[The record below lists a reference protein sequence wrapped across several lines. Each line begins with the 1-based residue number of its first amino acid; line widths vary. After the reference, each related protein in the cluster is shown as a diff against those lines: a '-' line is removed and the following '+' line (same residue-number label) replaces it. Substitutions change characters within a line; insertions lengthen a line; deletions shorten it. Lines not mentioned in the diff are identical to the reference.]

1 MQSGC
6 EYGICQIGV
15 VGTWSAAS
23 FSYVRW
29 YPMSRPRTAKNKVG
43 MKVRDGR
50 EEKSEM
56 IGNRERGAGRGNV
69 SPLQ

>member
-1 MQSGC
+1 M
-6 EYGICQIGV
+6 
-15 VGTWSAAS
+15 
-23 FSYVRW
+23 R
-29 YPMSRPRTAKNKVG
+29 
-43 MKVRDGR
+43 VRDGR